1 MSLRSFT
8 SAVFVGRETLREQ
21 RTEQVGAEEA
31 ASVLCALLQAAFAL
45 KKRGGD
51 STCEWSWHV
60 SNGADVKMASASTV
74 TADNT
79 DHERVCVKGLTL
91 KVAQDF

>member
-1 MSLRSFT
+1 M
-8 SAVFVGRETLREQ
+8 GRETLREQ
-21 RTEQVGAEEA
+21 RTEEVGAEEA
-31 ASVLCALLQAAFAL
+31 ASVLCALLQAAFAEGEIL
-45 KKRGGD
+45 RASG
-51 STCEWSWHV
+51 SWHV
-60 SNGADVKMASASTV
+60 SNSADVKMASASTV